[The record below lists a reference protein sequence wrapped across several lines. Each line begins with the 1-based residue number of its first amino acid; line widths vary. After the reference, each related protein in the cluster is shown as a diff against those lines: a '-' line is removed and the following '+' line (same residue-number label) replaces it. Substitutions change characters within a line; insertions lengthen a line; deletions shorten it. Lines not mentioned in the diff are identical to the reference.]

1 MLWEWKV
8 QGASCRKII
17 SECHRRPSISRV
29 SSRYVHGF
37 CRFCM
42 FLSFCF
48 PAAKQITN
56 SIKTEMATR
65 GVSDAEDTS
74 PSASSSVAQMK
85 RRLKQPGAKRNATN
99 SHRK

>member
-42 FLSFCF
+42 FLYVLFF
-48 PAAKQITN
+48 PLQSRRT
-56 SIKTEMATR
+56 IKTEMATT